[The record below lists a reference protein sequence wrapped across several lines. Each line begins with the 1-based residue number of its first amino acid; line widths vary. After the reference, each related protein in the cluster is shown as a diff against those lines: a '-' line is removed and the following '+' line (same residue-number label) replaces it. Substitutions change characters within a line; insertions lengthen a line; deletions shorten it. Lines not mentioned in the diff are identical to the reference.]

1 MMESIASMA
10 MGMSAASF
18 ATNYSLAVTKKM
30 MDSQEMAG
38 QELAKMLEAVPAPP
52 QRANMLTF
60 TPESVKP
67 ALPGRFFYAFM
78 G

>member
-30 MDSQEMAG
+30 MDSQELAG
-38 QELAKMLEAVPAPP
+38 QELAKMLEAVP
-52 QRANMLTF
+52 
-60 TPESVKP
+60 SP
-67 ALPGRFFYAFM
+67 AKGQYIDTYA
-78 G
+78 

>member
-18 ATNYSLAVTKKM
+18 ATNYSLSVTKKM

-38 QELAKMLEAVPAPP
+38 QELAKMLEAAPAPP
-52 QRANMLTF
+52 KGKYID
-60 TPESVKP
+60 V
-67 ALPGRFFYAFM
+67 YA
-78 G
+78 

>member
-18 ATNYSLAVTKKM
+18 ATNYSLSVTKKM

-38 QELAKMLEAVPAPP
+38 QELMKMLEAVPAP
-52 QRANMLTF
+52 AKGDYID
-60 TPESVKP
+60 V
-67 ALPGRFFYAFM
+67 YA
-78 G
+78 

>member
-18 ATNYSLAVTKKM
+18 ATNYSLSVTKKM

-38 QELAKMLEAVPAPP
+38 QELLKMLEAIPSPAKG
-52 QRANMLTF
+52 QYIDT
-60 TPESVKP
+60 
-67 ALPGRFFYAFM
+67 YA
-78 G
+78 

>member
-1 MMESIASMA
+1 MIESIASMA

-38 QELAKMLEAVPAPP
+38 QELMKMLEAVPAPP
-52 QRANMLTF
+52 KGNYID
-60 TPESVKP
+60 V
-67 ALPGRFFYAFM
+67 YA
-78 G
+78 

>member
-30 MDSQEMAG
+30 MDSQELAG
-38 QELAKMLEAVPAPP
+38 HELVKMLEAVP
-52 QRANMLTF
+52 
-60 TPESVKP
+60 SP
-67 ALPGRFFYAFM
+67 AKGQYIDTYA
-78 G
+78 

>member
-30 MDSQEMAG
+30 MDT
-38 QELAKMLEAVPAPP
+38 QELADRK
-52 QRANMLTF
+52 
-60 TPESVKP
+60 SVV
-67 ALPGRFFYAFM
+67 
-78 G
+78 

>member
-38 QELAKMLEAVPAPP
+38 QELMKMLEAVPAPP
-52 QRANMLTF
+52 KGQYID
-60 TPESVKP
+60 V
-67 ALPGRFFYAFM
+67 YA
-78 G
+78 